1 MTLPLQGISLERIKE
16 KERKKKRRIDS
27 NPIIILLVAKGK
39 QEKAK
44 RLVPGPG
51 NFLFIKGFYR

>member
-1 MTLPLQGISLERIKE
+1 MTPPLQGISLERIKE
-16 KERKKKRRIDS
+16 KERKKKRMDS
-27 NPIIILLVAKGK
+27 NPIILLVAKGK